1 MPAKHKDSIDNF
13 MQNIDH
19 IIEHAEAHCAKHGTR
34 LTRKRKFVLH
44 SLLSAKKA
52 LSAYEL
58 VDICEEKF
66 GEKLSAVSA
75 YRMLDFLVEEN
86 LAHRL
91 ELANKYVACEH
102 IDCDHTH
109 SAPQFLI
116 CKKCNKV
123 KEVSIN
129 PDMIKDLQTSVQNSG
144 FRLVS
149 PQLEINC
156 LCEECLT

>member
-1 MPAKHKDSIDNF
+1 
-13 MQNIDH
+13 MQNIEH

-66 GEKLSAVSA
+66 NEKLSAVSA

-102 IDCDHTH
+102 IHCNHAHGT
-109 SAPQFLI
+109 AQFLI

-123 KEVSIN
+123 KEVSLHPN
-129 PDMIKDLQTSVQNSG
+129 MIKNIQANAQHSG
-144 FRLVS
+144 FKLLN

-156 LCEECLT
+156 LCEDCLT

>member
-1 MPAKHKDSIDNF
+1 MK
-13 MQNIDH
+13 NIDH
-19 IIEHAEAHCAKHGTR
+19 IIEHAEAHCLKKGSR
-34 LTRKRKFVLH
+34 LTQKRKLVLH
-44 SLLSAKKA
+44 SLLSAEHA

-58 VDICEEKF
+58 AEIYEAQF

-102 IDCDHTH
+102 INCDHSH
-109 SAPQFLI
+109 GAPQFLI

-129 PDMIKDLQTSVQNSG
+129 PSMIQELQDSVNDSG

>member
-1 MPAKHKDSIDNF
+1 MK
-13 MQNIDH
+13 NIEH
-19 IIEHAEAHCAKHGTR
+19 LIEHAEAHCVKQGSR
-34 LTRKRKFVLH
+34 LTQKRKWVLH
-44 SLLSAKKA
+44 SLLSANQA

-58 VDICEEKF
+58 ADIYETQF
-66 GEKLSAVSA
+66 GKKLSAVSA

-102 IDCDHTH
+102 IHCNHAHGT
-109 SAPQFLI
+109 AQFLI

-123 KEVSIN
+123 KEVSLHPN
-129 PDMIKDLQTSVQNSG
+129 MIKDIQANAQHSG
-144 FRLVS
+144 FQLLN

-156 LCEECLT
+156 LCEDCLT

>member
-1 MPAKHKDSIDNF
+1 MK
-13 MQNIDH
+13 NIDH
-19 IIEHAEAHCAKHGTR
+19 LIEHAQMHCDNHGAR
-34 LTRKRKFVLH
+34 LTQKRKMVLH
-44 SLLSAKKA
+44 SLLSANKA

-58 VDICEEKF
+58 VDICEERF
-66 GEKLSAVSA
+66 GEKIPAVSA

-102 IDCDHTH
+102 IGEHIDCNH
-109 SAPQFLI
+109 STSQFLI

-129 PDMIKDLQTSVQNSG
+129 PDMIKDIQASVKNSG
-144 FRLVS
+144 FRLAS

-156 LCEECLT
+156 LCEDCLT